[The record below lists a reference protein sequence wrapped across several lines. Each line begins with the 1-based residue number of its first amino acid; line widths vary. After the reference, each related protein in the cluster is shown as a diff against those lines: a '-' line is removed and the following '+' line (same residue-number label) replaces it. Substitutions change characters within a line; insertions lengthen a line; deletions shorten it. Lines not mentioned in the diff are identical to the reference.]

1 MFYGRSR
8 HNIKNNAT
16 FENVDATAF
25 LRISAIFAIIFILAL
40 NLNFATFK
48 LLKLL
53 VDGDIESNP
62 GPTSSNF
69 LKVVQ
74 GSFHQGDP
82 KFGHQLGYNV
92 YVTPYLH
99 YAGLL
104 LNVLRCGLHTT

>member
-1 MFYGRSR
+1 MICLEAYRVRIGMFYGRSH

-69 LKVVQ
+69 L
-74 GSFHQGDP
+74 SCSRFIP
-82 KFGHQLGYNV
+82 S
-92 YVTPYLH
+92 
-99 YAGLL
+99 
-104 LNVLRCGLHTT
+104 R